1 MNEFLLLVLVVIHPV
16 INHLYSKPKRNYF
29 IGERRIE

>member
-1 MNEFLLLVLVVIHPV
+1 MNAFLLLVIVVIHPV
-16 INHLYSKPKRNYF
+16 INHFYSKPKRNYL

>member
-1 MNEFLLLVLVVIHPV
+1 MNEFLPLVIVVIHPV
-16 INHLYSKPKRNYF
+16 INHRKPKGNYF

>member
-1 MNEFLLLVLVVIHPV
+1 MNEFLPLVIVVIHPV
-16 INHLYSKPKRNYF
+16 INHLYGKPKGNYF